1 MKKKQDLKK
10 EKTIEILKAILNL
23 YKEIENS

>member
-1 MKKKQDLKK
+1 MKNKQDLKK